1 MPGLDQVTVL
11 VQEAMDHFD
20 DTGATLASIVRR
32 CYRVASLRG
41 DVTNMSWLEI
51 EGKDF
56 SLKVEGEKQQSFVF
70 KMLERLPA
78 EDRSAANA
86 KLEIFFAR
94 RRQPNSMGMY
104 AGSVEEAENALAV
117 LNQEA
122 EIASRIPEGMHPQ
135 DLGLRLLKI
144 DRERAGFID
153 ARQPFVQ
160 MLAATRS
167 ALWDFLIETEYQLT
181 FGEASAE
188 TFERLR
194 RYVDQQLTVI
204 SPNALGQFQS
214 AYRRLKEG
222 DAEARAQALTTCRRV
237 LKTLADEL
245 YPPSDPIQSPSGK
258 TVELT
263 DGHFMNRLLQ
273 FVSVSVGKHGNGAA
287 VQAAIEDVDRRL
299 KPLNNLA
306 SKGVHDDV
314 EDYEVDTCV
323 VQTYLVVADVLRI
336 RERTIAAST

>member
-1 MPGLDQVTVL
+1 VPGLDQVMAL
-11 VQEAMDHFD
+11 VQEAMHHFD
-20 DTGATLASIVRR
+20 DPGVTVASIVRR
-32 CYRVASLRG
+32 CYRIASLRG
-41 DVTNMSWLEI
+41 DVTNMSWLEV
-51 EGKDF
+51 EGRDL
-56 SLKVEGEKQQSFVF
+56 SLKVEGGKQQSFVST
-70 KMLERLPA
+70 MLEKLPA
-78 EDRSAANA
+78 EERAAAYA
-86 KLEIFFAR
+86 KFETYLAR
-94 RRQPNSMGMY
+94 RGRPGSKDLYG
-104 AGSVEEAENALAV
+104 GSVEQAENALAA
-117 LNQEA
+117 LSQEA
-122 EIASRIPEGMHPQ
+122 EIASRIPEGMHYQ

-144 DRERAGFID
+144 DRERSGFLD
-153 ARQPFVQ
+153 ARRPFEQ

-167 ALWDFLIETEYQLT
+167 ALWEFLIETEYQLT

-194 RYVDQQLTVI
+194 RYVDQQLTFI
-204 SPNALGQFQS
+204 SPSALGQFQS

-237 LKTLADEL
+237 LKTLADDL
-245 YPPSDPIQSPSGK
+245 YPPSDAIQLPNGK

-263 DGHFMNRLLQ
+263 DSHFMNRLLQ

-314 EDYEVDTCV
+314 EAYEVDTCV

-336 RERTIAAST
+336 RERTVAAST